1 MSRIKIKDL
10 PKNMKVTKEELK
22 KVQGGLYSLQ
32 STTLSNYDSFLKIG
46 SSLLPPPDPD
56 LKLSY

>member
-1 MSRIKIKDL
+1 MARIKIKDL

-32 STTLSNYDSFLKIG
+32 STTLSNYNSFLKIDG
-46 SSLLPPPDPD
+46 TSLSSYDPY
-56 LKLSY
+56 LKFSY